1 MKKPAFRLPVVLLI
15 ACAVFARVPGALAQ
29 DAAAPQNKSIV
40 RTILDSG
47 PLGVMIWCAILG
59 ASITM
64 VTFVIQNILTL
75 RNDRLAPPPLIDSL
89 RQALSNGNYQEAWEI
104 CNANHNYLAN
114 TLKAGLERIGRGK
127 DVFDDAL
134 AEHGLREAQM
144 MRTRNSYLSVIG
156 VVSPMIGLLGTV
168 VGMMKAFTVLGGSGI
183 SDQQHRR
190 GAPGHG
196 ERTLHRHPRLRQLLP
211 LSQPRPDRDRQR
223 RGPHQLPGGRGA
235 LRGTRGHPHRRELQ
249 RGRGRAGGQRTSLA
263 ARFHGAH
270 HELPGVQRGHRLGAE
285 SLSPLRGDAGLE
297 AVNRAW
303 TRPMS
308 EQRTKDKQRRKKNS
322 VREMPEEDPDF
333 QIAPMIDVLLV
344 LLVFFMSISSTEV
357 LQSTK
362 GIELPV
368 AAEGNDAA
376 KNKHQVIVNVS
387 WAIGTES
394 GGITVDEKSYQSPA
408 ELTPFLQQRLQG
420 DPSLRVLIRADKD
433 TRYEFMRAVMFAI
446 GQTAVSN
453 VTFSVVDKDKP
464 KVAST
469 TP

>member
-1 MKKPAFRLPVVLLI
+1 
-15 ACAVFARVPGALAQ
+15 
-29 DAAAPQNKSIV
+29 
-40 RTILDSG
+40 
-47 PLGVMIWCAILG
+47 
-59 ASITM
+59 
-64 VTFVIQNILTL
+64 
-75 RNDRLAPPPLIDSL
+75 
-89 RQALSNGNYQEAWEI
+89 
-104 CNANHNYLAN
+104 
-114 TLKAGLERIGRGK
+114 
-127 DVFDDAL
+127 
-134 AEHGLREAQM
+134 
-144 MRTRNSYLSVIG
+144 
-156 VVSPMIGLLGTV
+156 
-168 VGMMKAFTVLGGSGI
+168 
-183 SDQQHRR
+183 
-190 GAPGHG
+190 
-196 ERTLHRHPRLRQLLP
+196 
-211 LSQPRPDRDRQR
+211 
-223 RGPHQLPGGRGA
+223 
-235 LRGTRGHPHRRELQ
+235 
-249 RGRGRAGGQRTSLA
+249 
-263 ARFHGAH
+263 
-270 HELPGVQRGHRLGAE
+270 
-285 SLSPLRGDAGLE
+285 
-297 AVNRAW
+297 
-303 TRPMS
+303 MS